1 MPPVSR
7 KPAAPAPFAYIA
19 ARADGGRSVGIR
31 TASSE
36 RHLAEQLR
44 RERLV
49 PVRTLRLPGGFGNAE
64 GGKFTLKD
72 QAELH
77 VQLAQLLTRGVPLV
91 EALEVT
97 HACVG
102 AAAKPRVAKM
112 RELVASG
119 SSFADACKAV
129 EGFDN
134 VTIAVYRAAERTGDL
149 GGAAKQLAT
158 TTRRTLAIKG
168 KAATLLMYP
177 AIVLTISVAVTVMML
192 VAIVPKIGNAIKE
205 ASGQPLPV
213 YTRISVAVGEFM
225 RDQWLIMLGG
235 VLAIA
240 VLAYLMRGAIV
251 ELINRA
257 MRTLPLMREV
267 VMAQESARFFTV
279 MAAMTRSGVT
289 LGDALGVG
297 VGAIGHPKLKKQLV
311 NLRNKL
317 IEGGVLRTLIDTV
330 DALPMPTRR
339 LLIAA
344 ERSGDLQ
351 NAFDTLA
358 QDTAEEL
365 DRRSSRL
372 LAALEPILIVIM
384 FLMIG
389 SLLLSI
395 MIPLMKLS
403 SQVM

>member
-1 MPPVSR
+1 MPPPTR
-7 KPAAPAPFAYIA
+7 KPGSAAPFAYIA
-19 ARADGGRSVGIR
+19 ARADGGRSLGIR
-31 TASSE
+31 TATSE
-36 RHLAEQLR
+36 RNLADQLR

-49 PVRTLRLPGGFGNAE
+49 PVRSFRLPGAFSGSGA
-64 GGKFTLKD
+64 GKLSLKD
-72 QAELH
+72 QSELH

-97 HACVG
+97 QACVG
-102 AAAKPRVAKM
+102 PSAKPRVARM

-129 EGFDN
+129 EGFDA

-149 GGAAKQLAT
+149 GGAAKQLALT
-158 TTRRTLAIKG
+158 SRRTLAIKG
-168 KAATLLMYP
+168 KAATLLIYP
-177 AIVLTISVAVTVMML
+177 AIVLSISLSVTIMML
-192 VAIVPKIGNAIKE
+192 VAIVPRIGNAIKE
-205 ASGQPLPV
+205 ASGKGLPF
-213 YTRISVAVGEFM
+213 YTRITVAVGEFL
-225 RDQWLIMLGG
+225 RDQWLFILIG
-235 VLAIA
+235 VAILA
-240 VLAYLMRGAIV
+240 VFAYIFRKVIIEAG
-251 ELINRA
+251 NRA
-257 MRTLPLMREV
+257 MRTLPLLREV

-279 MAAMTRSGVT
+279 MAAMARSGVT

-297 VGAIGHPKLKKQLV
+297 VGAINHPKLKKQLV

-339 LLIAA
+339 LLMAA

-384 FLMIG
+384 FMMIG

>member
-1 MPPVSR
+1 MPPAAR
-7 KPAAPAPFAYIA
+7 KPGSAAPFAYIA

-31 TASSE
+31 TATSE
-36 RHLAEQLR
+36 RNLAEQLR

-49 PVRTLRLPGGFGNAE
+49 PVRTLRLPGGFSGSSA
-64 GGKFTLKD
+64 GKLSLKD

-91 EALEVT
+91 EALDVT
-97 HACVG
+97 RACVG
-102 AAAKPRVAKM
+102 PSARPRVARM

-129 EGFDN
+129 EGFDA

-149 GGAAKQLAT
+149 GGAAKQLAIT
-158 TTRRTLAIKG
+158 SRRTLAIKG
-168 KAATLLMYP
+168 KAATLLIYP
-177 AIVLTISVAVTVMML
+177 AIVLTISISVTAMML
-192 VAIVPKIGNAIKE
+192 VAIVPRIGNAIRE
-205 ASGQPLPV
+205 ASGKPLPI
-213 YTRISVAVGEFM
+213 YTRVTVAIGEFM
-225 RDQWLIMLGG
+225 RDQWIIVLGSILALAIIAFFARKLLIELGG
-235 VLAIA
+235 
-240 VLAYLMRGAIV
+240 
-251 ELINRA
+251 RA
-257 MRTLPLMREV
+257 MRTLPLLREV

-279 MAAMTRSGVT
+279 MAAMARSGVT
-289 LGDALGVG
+289 LGDALAVG
-297 VGAIGHPKLKKQLV
+297 VGAINHPKLKKQLV

-339 LLIAA
+339 LLMAA

>member
-1 MPPVSR
+1 M
-7 KPAAPAPFAYIA
+7 APSAKAPGSFAYIA
-19 ARADGGRSVGIR
+19 ARADGGRSFGVR
-31 TASSE
+31 SAVSE
-36 RHLAEQLR
+36 RHLADQLR
-44 RERLV
+44 REKLV
-49 PVRTLRLPGGFGNAE
+49 PVRTFRLPGSS
-64 GGKFTLKD
+64 GGKSTGKLSLKD
-72 QAELH
+72 QSELH

-97 HACVG
+97 QACVNTN
-102 AAAKPRVAKM
+102 AKPRVAKM

-119 SSFADACKAV
+119 ANFADACKAI
-129 EGFDN
+129 EGFDA

-149 GGAAKQLAT
+149 GGAAKQLAIT
-158 TTRRTLAIKG
+158 SRRTLAIQG
-168 KAATLLMYP
+168 KAATLLIYP
-177 AIVLTISVAVTVMML
+177 AIVLTISLAVTTMML
-192 VAIVPKIGNAIKE
+192 IAIVPRIGNAIRE
-205 ASGQPLPV
+205 ATAKPLPI
-213 YTRISVAVGEFM
+213 YTQITVAVGEFM
-225 RDQWLIMLGG
+225 RDQWPFLLGG
-235 VLAIA
+235 LAAIA
-240 VLAYLMRGAIV
+240 VACYIFRKPIW
-251 ELINRA
+251 ELISRV

-279 MAAMTRSGVT
+279 MSAMSRSGVT
-289 LGDALGVG
+289 LGEALGVG
-297 VGAIGHPKLKKQLV
+297 VGAISHPKLKKQLV

-317 IEGGVLRTLIDTV
+317 IEGGVLRTLIESV

-372 LAALEPILIVIM
+372 LAALEPMLIVIM